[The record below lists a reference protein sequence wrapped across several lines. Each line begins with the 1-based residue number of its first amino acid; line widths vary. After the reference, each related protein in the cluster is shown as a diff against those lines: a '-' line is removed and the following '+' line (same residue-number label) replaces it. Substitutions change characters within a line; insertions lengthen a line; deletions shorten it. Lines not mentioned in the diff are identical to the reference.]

1 MKRMLSIGLLWLSL
15 LIACNGNKQVPGP
28 VEGPSSALSAVDSL
42 MWQQPDS
49 ALALLKDYLDC
60 RDVSRNV
67 SENDNGIQGD
77 VSGNVS
83 TTEYDRHYANLL
95 LAELL
100 YKNDYSQTNRRE
112 LKQAVTCFDSLCYV
126 SRYVSAIVFLDARAH
141 YINGVGY
148 YENDS
153 IADACK
159 EYMKTIEVIEEWY
172 GEKDVIEKKAK
183 LMALTYS
190 HLTTLFSD
198 LYLHEQALYFGKESL
213 KYYGKYDAEAW
224 HIAWMLNKI
233 GSRYLLLDNCDSA
246 YYYYNQGLQVL
257 PDTNSLTYRDIKTYL
272 AYLYYKNGGDATA
285 YLNQMSILISKAN
298 SDKEIYSRCLSIGEF
313 FYQEKRYDSAWHY
326 FNKVFKYTQSEE
338 SKKLAAERLIEICK
352 IQETEPES
360 SEYVDFLLPYAN
372 QEEIKSAVKSQL
384 TELYRTFHQR
394 RLELKH
400 QQERIKNLKWA
411 LGIVFGFLVVLL
423 AVVILY
429 RKSKRKRRLLEIQII
444 EEHHTHTMQQKSLS
458 GRLKQK
464 NQEMRKLQDQIKQH
478 NSWSAKTEFT
488 KSFNEEPICL
498 LIMKH
503 VKEGQF
509 KSQMD
514 CTIYKNYALTKE
526 QIMELHEAVN
536 RHFDEFTV
544 RLKKAYPQLT
554 DSDLNY
560 CCLYLL
566 GLTDADMAALMQKAY
581 PTVSQR
587 SRKLKTIFGGETP
600 LPITLHNIVNSN
612 LFR

>member
-1 MKRMLSIGLLWLSL
+1 MLSIWLLLLSL
-15 LIACNGNKQVPGP
+15 LVACNGNKQVPEP

-49 ALALLKDYLDC
+49 ALALLQDYLVC
-60 RDVSRNV
+60 R
-67 SENDNGIQGD
+67 D
-77 VSGNVS
+77 VSGNVF

-100 YKNDYSQTNRRE
+100 YKNYYPQNNRHE
-112 LKQAVTCFDSLCYV
+112 LQQAVTCFDSLCYV
-126 SRYVSAIVFLDARAH
+126 SQYVSAIVFLDARAH

-153 IADACK
+153 IAEACK
-159 EYMKTIEVIEEWY
+159 EYMKTIEVIEGWH

-190 HLTTLFSD
+190 HLTTLFSG

-257 PDTNSLTYRDIKTYL
+257 PDTNSLTYRDIETYL
-272 AYLYYKNGGDATA
+272 AYLSYKNGGGATA
-285 YLNQMSILISKAN
+285 YLNRMSMLISKAN

-313 FYQEKRYDSAWHY
+313 FYQEKQYDSAWHY

-384 TELYRTFHQR
+384 TELYRAFHQR

-411 LGIVFGFLVVLL
+411 LGIVVGFLVVLL

-444 EEHHTHTMQQKSLS
+444 EEHHTHTIQQKSLS
-458 GRLKQK
+458 GRLKPVA
-464 NQEMRKLQDQIKQH
+464 
-478 NSWSAKTEFT
+478 S
-488 KSFNEEPICL
+488 
-498 LIMKH
+498 
-503 VKEGQF
+503 
-509 KSQMD
+509 
-514 CTIYKNYALTKE
+514 
-526 QIMELHEAVN
+526 
-536 RHFDEFTV
+536 
-544 RLKKAYPQLT
+544 
-554 DSDLNY
+554 
-560 CCLYLL
+560 
-566 GLTDADMAALMQKAY
+566 
-581 PTVSQR
+581 
-587 SRKLKTIFGGETP
+587 
-600 LPITLHNIVNSN
+600 
-612 LFR
+612 